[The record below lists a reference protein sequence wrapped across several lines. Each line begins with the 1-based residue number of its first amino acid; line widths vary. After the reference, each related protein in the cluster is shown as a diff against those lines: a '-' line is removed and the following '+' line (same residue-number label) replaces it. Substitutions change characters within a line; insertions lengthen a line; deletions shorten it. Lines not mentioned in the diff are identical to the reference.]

1 MSSLPWNPVPPP
13 CPPHPSRLSE
23 SIGFGCPDWHITLA
37 LAICFTYGNMYVS
50 MPFSQIMLPLLPL
63 SPKVC
68 PLLLCLCNDTRFGF
82 VSGSEYKTRK
92 WKGFFLSLS
101 VNMEGLWLS
110 VRYRIRNVSVGQ
122 TPSWS
127 LDSNPPPSTQN
138 PWRMLLQ
145 SLLQS
150 LLWQTTQWHQTT
162 NEHTQGKN
170 KCWGWAGARV
180 INLWKWGKITFPSE
194 LLWQVSPQN
203 SYNNT

>member
-1 MSSLPWNPVPPP
+1 MPIINVNRPQVHMCPLYLEPPSHLPAHPIPP
-13 CPPHPSRLSE
+13 
-23 SIGFGCPDWHITLA
+23 GCQRALA
-37 LAICFTYGNMYVS
+37 LGALTGTSHLHWLSVLHMVTWMFQWRSLKSCY
-50 MPFSQIMLPLLPL
+50 PLLPL

-110 VRYRIRNVSVGQ
+110 VRYRIRNVSVGK

-162 NEHTQGKN
+162 NEHSQG
-170 KCWGWAGARV
+170 
-180 INLWKWGKITFPSE
+180 
-194 LLWQVSPQN
+194 
-203 SYNNT
+203 